1 MAGSTTGLL
10 SRVFCN
16 DLEVLPGI
24 RGFWPFVPE
33 GIIVGVGYQ
42 GYSKIRDQPEND
54 IIPLLASKKGAR

>member
-1 MAGSTTGLL
+1 MASSATGVL
-10 SRVFCN
+10 SRVLCN
-16 DLEVLPGI
+16 DLEVLAEI

-54 IIPLLASKKGAR
+54 IIPLLASRKGAR